1 MRANQVPTGTWERGN
16 PVTNKMSYINRTALA
31 NGRWL
36 VIVSSILVSVPH
48 SPQANLQSRRN
59 SSILKVML
67 LSQAINP
74 NNIIMSESLQRNK
87 PCYDLAYLKYSKN
100 VIFNLYCR
108 SPYQNQ
114 IKIALLFILIL
125 FLLISFKVVF
135 KHLHKITRQKGNK

>member
-1 MRANQVPTGTWERGN
+1 
-16 PVTNKMSYINRTALA
+16 MSYINRTALA
-31 NGRWL
+31 NGGWL

>member
-31 NGRWL
+31 NGGWL

-74 NNIIMSESLQRNK
+74 NNIIVSESLQRNK
-87 PCYDLAYLKYSKN
+87 PCYDLAYSKN
-100 VIFNLYCR
+100 IILNYYCR

-114 IKIALLFILIL
+114 IKITLLFILIL